1 MILDT
6 HLLWAYVHI
15 VLLYA
20 LILAVA
26 FLGKV
31 KPF

>member
-1 MILDT
+1 MIVDT
-6 HLLWAYVHI
+6 QLLWAYVHI
-15 VLLYA
+15 VLFVYW
-20 LILAVA
+20 IGAVA